1 MRFDG
6 YNTDINSQT
15 EKFTKFTVFYCR
27 EIKDNILLSKNV
39 FQRTY

>member
-1 MRFDG
+1 MRFGG

-15 EKFTKFTVFYCR
+15 EKFTKFIVYCS